1 MDEQVLKDF
10 TAKLEEFM
18 GQVVLLHNRVQEL
31 ESGVGY
37 LLSKDPTWMAA
48 FNAAQSQ
55 EGASDENQE
64 IIFPES

>member
-10 TAKLEEFM
+10 TVKLEEFM

-48 FNAAQSQ
+48 FHAAQAQ
-55 EGASDENQE
+55 ESAANESQE